1 MRSPAAI
8 CARSVV
14 SGSICVF
21 GIGQRRDTRRPPRAA
36 VLHVWTENAFEER
49 RRQLVMLG
57 VGGVRGDRNRLRSR
71 SHFRSAA
78 RCLPRPSLPPAILL
92 AQPGRDDA
100 TDAEPNNGIG
110 HEIAIEQ
117 RFDHDNLRGGH
128 GTKALVVCW

>member
-1 MRSPAAI
+1 
-8 CARSVV
+8 
-14 SGSICVF
+14 
-21 GIGQRRDTRRPPRAA
+21 
-36 VLHVWTENAFEER
+36 
-49 RRQLVMLG
+49 MLG
-57 VGGVRGDRNRLRSR
+57 VGGVRGDRNRLGAEPLQERGQVPALPL
-71 SHFRSAA
+71 AA
-78 RCLPRPSLPPAILL
+78 SCHLL